1 MSTQTNGSIRGWITY
16 RKLESLLGG
25 DQRRRLHRF
34 PAGSLSYSNIL
45 TEYERNDAGSQTMRS
60 LTFLTVFLGQMIH
73 NTCILR
79 PI

>member
-25 DQRRRLHRF
+25 DQTRRLHRF

-45 TEYERNDAGSQTMRS
+45 KQCHVRS
-60 LTFLTVFLGQMIH
+60 LNTHQLGLLNPPKSQKMI
-73 NTCILR
+73 
-79 PI
+79 